1 MTTSNAGGKLPS
13 TKQVADSIKPW
24 SKHTPWWIMAIEA
37 VVALGVGIYV
47 LMESSRAGI
56 VISYALA
63 VFLLV
68 DGLLAI
74 LGGLRGESKTFGA
87 IRGGVGL
94 LAGIVLLLMPVFGYG
109 SPMMAGWVIG
119 LALIVGGLAG
129 LLSRL
134 FEAGKPIR
142 WLGVLV
148 TLLMIALG
156 AVYIY
161 SVSQQSAGFLNAA
174 GWILVA
180 VGVALGGYAVFTWN
194 EERKPRAG

>member
-1 MTTSNAGGKLPS
+1 MASSKAGGKVPVS
-13 TKQVADSIKPW
+13 KQVTESIKPW
-24 SKHTPWWIMAIEA
+24 SKQAPWWILAIEA

-47 LMESSRAGI
+47 LMESSRATT
-56 VISYALA
+56 VITYALA
-63 VFLLV
+63 AFLLV

-74 LGGLRGESKTFGA
+74 VGGLRGEAKTFGA

-109 SPMMAGWVIG
+109 SPLMAGWLIG
-119 LALIVGGLAG
+119 LALIVAGLAG

-134 FEAGKPIR
+134 FEAGRPIR
-142 WLGVLV
+142 WIGVLV

-156 AVYIY
+156 GVYIY
-161 SVSQQSAGFLNAA
+161 SVVQQSTTFLNAA

-180 VGVALGGYAVFTWN
+180 VGLALGVYAGFTWN
-194 EERKPRAG
+194 EGRKRTA